1 MAKGL
6 TKEKIEQHYNEVKCV
21 ISQALQESFAEEY
34 NNEEENSFAQNL
46 RKQLTEINETF
57 MKEINELEQTS
68 EWDKLCISFFGET
81 NAGKSTLIESLRII
95 YNEESRLQKILANKQ
110 KTQEALD
117 ENNKAYSTLVE
128 QTENIKNFIK
138 RKKKSVSVLTLII
151 SIVLTAIVAS
161 TLTFFVLT
169 KFS

>member
-6 TKEKIEQHYNEVKCV
+6 TKEKIEQHYNEVKGV

-138 RKKKSVSVLTLII
+138 KKKKSVSVLALII

-169 KFS
+169 KI

>member
-6 TKEKIEQHYNEVKCV
+6 TKEKIEQHYNEVKGV

-128 QTENIKNFIK
+128 QTDNIKDFIK
-138 RKKKSVSVLTLII
+138 RKKKSVSVLALII

-161 TLTFFVLT
+161 TLTFFVLL
-169 KFS
+169 KI

>member
-6 TKEKIEQHYNEVKCV
+6 TKEKIEQHYNEVKGV

-128 QTENIKNFIK
+128 QTENIKDFIK
-138 RKKKSVSVLTLII
+138 RKKKSVSVLALII

-161 TLTFFVLT
+161 TLTFIVLP
-169 KFS
+169 KI